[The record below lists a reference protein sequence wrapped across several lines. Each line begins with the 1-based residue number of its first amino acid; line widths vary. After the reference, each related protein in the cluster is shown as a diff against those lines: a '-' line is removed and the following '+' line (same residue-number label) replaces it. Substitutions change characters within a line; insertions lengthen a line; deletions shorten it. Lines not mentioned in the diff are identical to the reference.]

1 MRLRCLRAVLKRPQL
16 LPQQHSS
23 IRFRCT
29 RLEVASLPRAILD
42 RLLDPFVEASP
53 TRQRLST
60 MVDHSPFSHFPSII
74 IIIFHLL
81 FQIPAVAVPVREL
94 AVAMSKKAREVMTM
108 LRQMGE
114 TNVSLNFMVEPDIAQ
129 MVAKE
134 FGLRTKL
141 LKLRDRWGRKDL
153 VAVSL

>member
-1 MRLRCLRAVLKRPQL
+1 M
-16 LPQQHSS
+16 
-23 IRFRCT
+23 I
-29 RLEVASLPRAILD
+29 
-42 RLLDPFVEASP
+42 
-53 TRQRLST
+53 
-60 MVDHSPFSHFPSII
+60 DHPPFSHFPSIV
-74 IIIFHLL
+74 L